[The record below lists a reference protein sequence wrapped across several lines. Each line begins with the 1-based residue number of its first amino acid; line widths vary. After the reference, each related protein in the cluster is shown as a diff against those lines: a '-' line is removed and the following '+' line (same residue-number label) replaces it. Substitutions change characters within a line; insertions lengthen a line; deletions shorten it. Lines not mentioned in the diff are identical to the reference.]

1 MDWECTVPH
10 KQWVA
15 LPEGFWT
22 RMSFSGVRRGN
33 METGHDWLGGRGLP
47 YEAPMFWGNKLAKA
61 DWEDCAW
68 CVFGFLDRCFL

>member
-10 KQWVA
+10 KQRVV

-22 RMSFSGVRRGN
+22 RMSFLGVRRGN

-47 YEAPMFWGNKLAKA
+47 YEAPMF
-61 DWEDCAW
+61 
-68 CVFGFLDRCFL
+68 